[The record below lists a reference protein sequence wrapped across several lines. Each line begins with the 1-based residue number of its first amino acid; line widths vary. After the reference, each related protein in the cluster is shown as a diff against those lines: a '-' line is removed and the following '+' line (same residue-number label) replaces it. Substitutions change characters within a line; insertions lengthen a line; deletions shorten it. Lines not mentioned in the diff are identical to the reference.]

1 MSGMQPQSSRRRR
14 VWAAALAAA
23 VMAGAGCS
31 RKAEGN
37 ELPAQAAMPVK
48 FVVAQS
54 AAVPQTT
61 EYLAQLRSRH
71 SANINPQVEGQ
82 VTKIFVA
89 SGNAVKAGDPL
100 MQIDPRKQEA
110 TLGSQEATRA
120 SKEAALRLAQIQY
133 ERAEKLYAAGVS
145 SKQDLDTAK
154 TALDTAKADL
164 ESLDAQVRQQRVELH
179 YYQVTSPMNG
189 IVGDI
194 PVRVG
199 DRVTVASVLTTV
211 DQPGALEAYINIPVE
226 RSKDLRLGLPIE
238 LLDATGSVLTKTQI
252 TFLSPEVNADT
263 QSVLAKAAV
272 ENRKGQLRTAEVT
285 RARVTWRLHQGPV
298 VPVVAVTRINGQ
310 YFAFVAVDEGKGL
323 VARQRLIRVGELYG
337 NDYTVLEG
345 VKPGEK
351 LIVSGAQAL
360 TDGTPVVEAPA
371 ESAKP

>member
-1 MSGMQPQSSRRRR
+1 

-23 VMAGAGCS
+23 VIAGTGCS
-31 RKAEGN
+31 RKVQGSDS
-37 ELPAQAAMPVK
+37 PAPAMPVK
-48 FVVAQS
+48 MVVAQS
-54 AAVPQTT
+54 ASVPDTT

-71 SANINPQVEGQ
+71 SAVLNPQVEGQ

-89 SGNAVKAGDPL
+89 SGDAVKAGEPL

-120 SKEAALRLAQIQY
+120 SKEAAVRLAQIQY
-133 ERAEKLYAAGVS
+133 DRAEKLYAAGVI

-154 TALDTAKADL
+154 TTLDTAKADL

-199 DRVTVASVLTTV
+199 DRVIVSSVLTTV

-226 RSKDLRLGLPIE
+226 RSKDLRLGLPVE
-238 LLDATGSVLTKTQI
+238 LLDGAGSALAKTQI
-252 TFLSPEVNADT
+252 TFISPEVNADT
-263 QSVLAKAAV
+263 QSILAKAAV
-272 ENRKGQLRTAEVT
+272 DNRKGQLRTAEVT
-285 RARVTWRLHQGPV
+285 RARVTWGQHQGPV
-298 VPVVAVTRINGQ
+298 VPVIAVTRINGQ
-310 YFAFVAVDEGKGL
+310 YFAFVAVNEGKGL
-323 VARQRLIRVGELYG
+323 VARQRLIRVGEVFG

-345 VKPGEK
+345 VKPGER

-360 TDGTPVVEAPA
+360 ADGTPVVEAPA
-371 ESAKP
+371 EAAKP

>member
-1 MSGMQPQSSRRRR
+1 MGIRWTGGRLAF
-14 VWAAALAAA
+14 AAALAAVA
-23 VMAGAGCS
+23 MAGAGCS
-31 RKAEGN
+31 RKVEGSDAS
-37 ELPAQAAMPVK
+37 AQAPMSVK
-48 FVVAQS
+48 LVVAQVAS
-54 AAVPQTT
+54 VPQTT

-89 SGNAVKAGDPL
+89 SGDSVKAGEPL

-110 TLGSQEATRA
+110 TVGSQEATRA
-120 SKEAALRLAQIQY
+120 SKEAALHLAQIQH
-133 ERAEKLYAAGVS
+133 ERAEKLYAAGVI

-154 TALDTAKADL
+154 TAQETAKADL
-164 ESLDAQVRQQRVELH
+164 DSLDAQVREQRVELH

-211 DQPGALEAYINIPVE
+211 DQPGALEAYINVPVE
-226 RSKDLRLGLPIE
+226 RSKELRAGLPVE
-238 LLDATGSVLTKTQI
+238 LLDGSGNVLAKTQI
-252 TFLSPEVNADT
+252 TFLSPQVNADT
-263 QSVLAKAAV
+263 QSILVKAAV
-272 ENRKGQLRTAEVT
+272 DNRKGQLRTAEVT
-285 RARVTWRLHQGPV
+285 RARITWSQHQGPV

-323 VARQRLIRVGELYG
+323 VARQRLIHVGEVYG

-345 VKPGEK
+345 VKPGDR

-360 TDGTPVVEAPA
+360 AEGTAVVEAPA
-371 ESAKP
+371 QPAKP

>member
-1 MSGMQPQSSRRRR
+1 
-14 VWAAALAAA
+14 
-23 VMAGAGCS
+23 
-31 RKAEGN
+31 
-37 ELPAQAAMPVK
+37 MPVK
-48 FVVAQS
+48 LVAAGS
-54 AAVPQTT
+54 ASVPDTT

-71 SANINPQVEGQ
+71 SAVLNPQVEGQ

-89 SGNAVKAGDPL
+89 SGDSVKTGDPL

-120 SKEAALRLAQIQY
+120 SKEAAVRLAQIQY
-133 ERAEKLYAAGVS
+133 DRAEKLYAAGVI

-154 TALDTAKADL
+154 TTLDSAKADL

-179 YYQVTSPMNG
+179 YYQVSSPMNG

-199 DRVTVASVLTTV
+199 DRVTVSTVLTTV

-226 RSKDLRLGLPIE
+226 RSKDLRLGLPVE
-238 LLDATGSVLTKTQI
+238 LLDAAGGVLAKTQI
-252 TFLSPEVNADT
+252 TFLSPEVNADS
-263 QSVLAKAAV
+263 QSILAKAAV
-272 ENRKGQLRTAEVT
+272 DNRKGQLRTAEVT
-285 RARVTWRLHQGPV
+285 RARVTWGEHQGPV
-298 VPVVAVTRINGQ
+298 VPVIAVTRINGQ
-310 YFAFVAVDEGKGL
+310 YFAFVAVNEGKGL
-323 VARQRLIRVGELYG
+323 VARQRLIRVGEIFG

-360 TDGTPVVEAPA
+360 ADGTPVTEAAA
-371 ESAKP
+371 EPAKP